1 MNRLDV
7 KRKDHKDPSD
17 VTLVVKDGKEFQA
30 HRSVLS
36 QASSFFEKLLNSD
49 MQENNEGVIRLE
61 MIFESQ
67 MADILEFIYTG
78 SVQISTQEN
87 AENLF
92 ELADY
97 LLLPNL
103 KAIAQKYLEKHIT
116 TANCISIYYLAEK
129 YLCQDLIAT
138 CRKFIHSNFSA
149 VAGSDDFLNLSSHEV
164 EKWISSDEIVI
175 DAEENVFELVLR
187 WIDHDKSQRRVKFR
201 DLFRHVRLTCI
212 SRDFMASNVVTNDL
226 VKEDGEFLESVFL
239 AEIWLDRSTDCDV
252 PRPHPPRRAL
262 ERDVIVVTECGPR
275 GVSTNFH
282 THFYFPSS
290 EQWYRLPPN
299 LCEPTRVFSHR
310 GKVFVVTEHFAR
322 SQCYDPNFDR
332 WSPAPW
338 TKVDLKLAIMKLQR
352 TYLEIHD
359 VLVIKDEI
367 CFIVEESLDSSPALW
382 KYNVDMNSMTPLFH
396 WVEKKSFCAVVVD
409 KSIYA
414 IGGRPLRDNHPH
426 STRIYPSDL
435 LAHSSAFDTEGN
447 EWKEIAPLKEPRRDA
462 CGVSKNDEKIFI
474 AGGIGFD
481 DWLSSCE
488 VYNIATNEWQLT
500 GNLTVPRAFGKMVF
514 IDETIY
520 VLGGRVKLPF
530 QDPCSFPYGKMPA
543 ECYDEERGKW
553 NDRTAMFDDKI
564 SLKPFRLP
572 MVLDHSFNRF
582 PQRVKICSIRL
593 FNPPSSKFSG
603 FFPFS
608 YDTVNRKDLF

>member
-1 MNRLDV
+1 
-7 KRKDHKDPSD
+7 
-17 VTLVVKDGKEFQA
+17 VVKDGKEFHA

-49 MQENNEGVIRLE
+49 MKESNEGVIRLD

-103 KAIAQKYLEKHIT
+103 KAFAQKYLEEHIT

-129 YLCQDLIAT
+129 YLCQDLIAN
-138 CRKFIHSNFSA
+138 CRKFIHSNFSS
-149 VAGSDDFLNLSSHEV
+149 VARSDDFLNLSSHEV

-175 DAEENVFELVLR
+175 DTEEKVFELVLR

-201 DLFRHVRLTCI
+201 DLFRHVRLTYV
-212 SRDFMASNVVTNDL
+212 SRDFIASNVVTNDL
-226 VKEDGEFLESVFL
+226 VKEDGEFLESVYL
-239 AEIWLDRSTDCDV
+239 VALGLDRSTDCDV

-262 ERDVIVVTECGPR
+262 ERDVIVVTDCGPR
-275 GVSTNFH
+275 GVGLNFH
-282 THFYFPSS
+282 THFYIPST
-290 EQWYRLPPN
+290 EQWYHLPPN
-299 LCEPTRVFSHR
+299 LCEPTRVFPHR

-332 WSPAPW
+332 WYPAPW
-338 TKVDLKLAIMKLQR
+338 TKVDSKLAIMKLQR

-367 CFIVEESLDSSPALW
+367 CFIVGETAESSPALW

-414 IGGRPLRDNHPH
+414 IGGRPLRDSHPD

-447 EWKEIAPLKEPRRDA
+447 EWKEIAPLKEARGDA
-462 CGVSKNDEKIFI
+462 CGDSKNDEKIFI